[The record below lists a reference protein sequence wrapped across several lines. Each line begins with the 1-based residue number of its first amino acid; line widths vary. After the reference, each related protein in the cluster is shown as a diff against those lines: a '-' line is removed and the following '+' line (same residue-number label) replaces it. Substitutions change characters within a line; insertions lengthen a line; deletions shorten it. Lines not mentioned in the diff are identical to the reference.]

1 MVLSSRRRPLILLKS
16 VLPPQREPGFQ
27 LILLKGA
34 RSGKPSPDPQPVAQ
48 GIHSLPPHR
57 SASNPGA
64 AAFQRLFAQLVTAV
78 HSPTRF
84 ADELFSKQ
92 LIPRALLA
100 QMSPT
105 GVSDYD
111 KSRRL
116 LIALQS
122 RLEANPSDLDAIARA
137 FEASTALS
145 PGIASRLR
153 EDCQRLGK

>member
-1 MVLSSRRRPLILLKS
+1 MVLSSRRRPLLLLKS

-27 LILLKGA
+27 LILLRSV
-34 RSGKPSPDPQPVAQ
+34 RSGKPIPQPVAQ

-64 AAFQRLFAQLVTAV
+64 AAFRSLFAQLVTAV
-78 HSPTRF
+78 QSPTRF
-84 ADELFSKQ
+84 ADELFSKR
-92 LIPRALLA
+92 LIPGALLA

-111 KSRRL
+111 KSRLL
-116 LIALQS
+116 LISLQS

-153 EDCQRLGK
+153 EACQRLGK